1 MEKPVPRAKIFI
13 ISGGDGSSGNKLAKT
28 AIAQFPDADLDVIVI
43 PGVRNPDDLRLA
55 FETTITPGSIVIHT
69 LVDRSL
75 RDQLIELTRN
85 NELVDF
91 DALGPIL
98 ASITTKIK
106 IEAIGKPGLYRKLRE
121 DYFRRIEA
129 IEYAVQHDDGR
140 RFDELEHADIVLTGV
155 SRAGKTPLS
164 MYLGMLGYKT
174 ANVPLVKDIEP
185 PDELFEIDR
194 KRVFGLSLD
203 PDRLAVYRRRR
214 QKDLGAGSITDYT
227 DLAEVYRDLE
237 YARQIFRRG
246 RFTIIDVTNKPIEES
261 ASEISALLIKRF

>member
-1 MEKPVPRAKIFI
+1 VQARAKIFI

-28 AIAQFPDADLDVIVI
+28 ATAQFPDTELDVIVI
-43 PGVRNPDDLRLA
+43 PGIRTHDDLRHA
-55 FETTITPGSIVIHT
+55 FETTVTPESIVIHT

-75 RDQLIELTRN
+75 RDQLIDQTRN
-85 NELVDF
+85 NDLVEF

-98 ASITTKIK
+98 DFITTKLK
-106 IEAIGKPGLYRKLRE
+106 TDPIGKPGLYRKLRE

-140 RFDELEHADIVLTGV
+140 RFDELKHADIVLAGV

-174 ANVPLVKDIEP
+174 ANVPLVKDIDP
-185 PDELFEIDR
+185 PDELLEVDR
-194 KRVFGLSLD
+194 NRVFGLSLD
-203 PDRLAVYRRRR
+203 PDRLAIYRRRR
-214 QKDLGAGSITDYT
+214 QKNLGAGSITDYS

-261 ASEISALLIKRF
+261 ASEITALLIKRF